1 MMFSSIFFVEN
12 LNRAYHGA
20 ITVPALSTLSP
31 DEHGKLGRPVK
42 PGDLVVLHARE
53 APRVR
58 VVLEVRAG
66 SDGGNVMMFDPDA
79 KDRVRAFKASRV
91 PTLAWEVSVG
101 ADAVAS

>member
-1 MMFSSIFFVEN
+1 MTRSSWFWAS
-12 LNRAYHGA
+12 RA
-20 ITVPALSTLSP
+20 
-31 DEHGKLGRPVK
+31 VK

-58 VVLEVRAG
+58 LVLDVGTG
-66 SDGGNVMMFDPDA
+66 SDGGKVVTFDP
-79 KDRVRAFKASRV
+79 KASDGVRTFLAVRV

>member
-1 MMFSSIFFVEN
+1 V
-12 LNRAYHGA
+12 
-20 ITVPALSTLSP
+20 TLSP

-58 VVLEVRAG
+58 VVLEVGAG
-66 SDGGNVMMFDPDA
+66 SDGGKVVVFDPDA
-79 KDRVRAFKASRV
+79 KDGVRAFMASRV
-91 PTLAWEVSVG
+91 PTFAWEVSVG